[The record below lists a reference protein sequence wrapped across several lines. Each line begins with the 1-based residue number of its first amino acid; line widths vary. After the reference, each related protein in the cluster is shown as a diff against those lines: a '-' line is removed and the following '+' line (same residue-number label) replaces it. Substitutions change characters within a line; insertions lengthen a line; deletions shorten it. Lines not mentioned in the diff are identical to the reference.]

1 MNSLEDLLGVKVYVY
16 YLVFNDEVLAYSW
29 HFNKNKALYNLAKI
43 TKYHNL
49 EGKIVFEK
57 FNGSLVNEIE
67 KVVLKGEK
75 FSLPSFDYKN
85 KKVYMNILDIPRGET
100 RSYSEIAAKSSI
112 RYIELLV
119 MLLRNPF
126 QVLIPCHRLL
136 TKKGKLMGFYPLGKE
151 VKMRLLSLEGVKL
164 LG

>member
-1 MNSLEDLLGVKVYVY
+1 M
-16 YLVFNDEVLAYSW
+16 
-29 HFNKNKALYNLAKI
+29 
-43 TKYHNL
+43 

-75 FSLPSFDYKN
+75 FSLHSFDYKN